1 MKHNLLFNKDE
12 DQRLTIQPTFLIL
25 LGLVIIISIFILGT
39 QSRSYSIWLSSVAL
53 GLCFSFVAVGV
64 FLSFR
69 ILDYPDLTIDG
80 TLPLGAAI
88 AAVLITRGINPY
100 LAIVPAIVA
109 GGIAGAVTA
118 IIATRLKIHSLL
130 ASIITTTSLFSINLR
145 IMGQS
150 NLPLLNEKTI
160 FTLHMGQL
168 NRVLE
173 NANLDALLGSSRLI
187 LAILIFG
194 AFALLVKLGMDW
206 FLHTEFGLAL
216 RATGDNPQMI
226 RALGVNTDQMYIVGL
241 ALSNAF
247 VSLSGALLTQFQGF
261 SDVNIGQGLII
272 AGLAAVII
280 GETLVRPTR
289 VATAT
294 TAAIIGMVIYR
305 IVIAAALSLAI
316 PLPGGTT
323 LRIQAQ
329 DVKFTTALLVLT
341 FLWLTYRRSKK

>member
-1 MKHNLLFNKDE
+1 
-12 DQRLTIQPTFLIL
+12 
-25 LGLVIIISIFILGT
+25 
-39 QSRSYSIWLSSVAL
+39 
-53 GLCFSFVAVGV
+53 
-64 FLSFR
+64 
-69 ILDYPDLTIDG
+69 
-80 TLPLGAAI
+80 
-88 AAVLITRGINPY
+88 
-100 LAIVPAIVA
+100 
-109 GGIAGAVTA
+109 
-118 IIATRLKIHSLL
+118 
-130 ASIITTTSLFSINLR
+130 
-145 IMGQS
+145 
-150 NLPLLNEKTI
+150 
-160 FTLHMGQL
+160 
-168 NRVLE
+168 
-173 NANLDALLGSSRLI
+173 LI

-194 AFALLVKLGMDW
+194 VFALLVKLSMDW

-226 RALGVNTDQMYIVGL
+226 RALGVNTDLMYIVGL

-316 PLPGGTT
+316 PLPGGAT

-341 FLWLTYRRSKK
+341 FLWLTFRRSEK